1 MVNTAHGCSFPCRPA
16 YKTELAWGKKQL
28 SLAPAAA
35 ALTLTRPTP
44 PSIPCLHDS
53 FG

>member
-1 MVNTAHGCSFPCRPA
+1 MLSSLLCRPA
-16 YKTELAWGKKQL
+16 YKTELSWGKKQL
-28 SLAPAAA
+28 ALAPGAAG
-35 ALTLTRPTP
+35 LSLTRPTP